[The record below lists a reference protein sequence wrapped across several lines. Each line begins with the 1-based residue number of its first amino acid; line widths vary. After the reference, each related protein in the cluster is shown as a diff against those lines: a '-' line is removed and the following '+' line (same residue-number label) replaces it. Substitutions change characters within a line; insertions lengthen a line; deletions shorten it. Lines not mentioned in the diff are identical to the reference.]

1 MDQYTA
7 ASDLAETMRANCLA
21 ARVTRLHRV
30 VARAYEQALRPLG
43 LTQPQLEILST
54 LIIMTGPVKP
64 SDLADSLML
73 ERSSINRN
81 LAIMEAKGWVAA
93 AGTSLTG
100 RTMTVAI
107 TESGIDMLASAK
119 TGWQKAQ
126 ASVVTSLG
134 SGTPATLDSWL
145 ELLAAMSAVQADV
158 NS

>member
-7 ASDLAETMRANCLA
+7 ASDLAETMRASCLA
-21 ARVTRLHRV
+21 ARVARLHRV

-54 LIIMTGPVKP
+54 LVIMTGPVKP

-73 ERSSINRN
+73 ERSSISRN

-93 AGTSLTG
+93 AGTSLSG
-100 RTMTVAI
+100 RTMAVAF
-107 TESGIDMLASAK
+107 TESGIVMLASAK
-119 TGWQKAQ
+119 TAWQKAQ

-134 SGTPATLDSWL
+134 SGAPATLDAWL
-145 ELLAAMSAVQADV
+145 ELLAAMPTVQADA
-158 NS
+158 SS

>member
-1 MDQYTA
+1 MDQYTE
-7 ASDLAETMRANCLA
+7 ASDLAETMRASCLA

-30 VARAYEQALRPLG
+30 IARAYEQALRPLG

-64 SDLADSLML
+64 SDLADGLML
-73 ERSSINRN
+73 ERSSISRN
-81 LAIMEAKGWVAA
+81 LAIMEAKGWVTAA
-93 AGTSLTG
+93 DTSLTG

-119 TGWQKAQ
+119 TAWQKVQ

-134 SGTPATLDSWL
+134 SGAPATLDSWL
-145 ELLAAMSAVQADV
+145 ELLAAMPAVQADA
-158 NS
+158 SS